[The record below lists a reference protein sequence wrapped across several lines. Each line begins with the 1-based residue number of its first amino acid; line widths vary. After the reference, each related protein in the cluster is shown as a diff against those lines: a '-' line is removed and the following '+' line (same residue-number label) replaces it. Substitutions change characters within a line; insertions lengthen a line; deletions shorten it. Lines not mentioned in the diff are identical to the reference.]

1 MDEVK
6 SGTSTSILAI
16 KGQRNERE
24 GHNINGCMK
33 KQSQKESNDLVKKDI
48 PHEKI
53 DFPSKI
59 MLDLRNT
66 TTTEGTP
73 SLARGSNHSEVTLKS
88 LKMTDNAAERDE
100 HSFMKPSP
108 LSSKPSVDVTSYRNR
123 NAVRIARTLFFYWR
137 YQLDRHV
144 E

>member
-6 SGTSTSILAI
+6 SGTSTSTLAI

-108 LSSKPSVDVTSYRNR
+108 LSSKPSVDVTRGG
-123 NAVRIARTLFFYWR
+123 WC
-137 YQLDRHV
+137 
-144 E
+144 

>member
-1 MDEVK
+1 
-6 SGTSTSILAI
+6 
-16 KGQRNERE
+16 
-24 GHNINGCMK
+24 MK

-48 PHEKI
+48 PREKK

-73 SLARGSNHSEVTLKS
+73 SLARGSNHSEVTPES

>member
-6 SGTSTSILAI
+6 SGTSTSTSAI

-24 GHNINGCMK
+24 GHNTNGCMK

-48 PHEKI
+48 PREKK

-66 TTTEGTP
+66 TTTEGT
-73 SLARGSNHSEVTLKS
+73 V
-88 LKMTDNAAERDE
+88 
-100 HSFMKPSP
+100 
-108 LSSKPSVDVTSYRNR
+108 RN
-123 NAVRIARTLFFYWR
+123 
-137 YQLDRHV
+137 
-144 E
+144 